1 MSRGLGYIQPMK
13 ILISGDMEG
22 VSGITQWDQVTP
34 DHPEYM
40 NRSRALYTGDLNAA
54 IEGAYEGGATAL
66 VVSDGHWNGTNALIE
81 QLDPRARLNHGSP
94 SPLSMVQGIDQDV
107 DALMLVGYHA
117 MAGTAEAIL
126 DHTWSN
132 ARIAN
137 VFINGRRTGEIG
149 LNLGVAGHFGVPPIL
164 ITGDQTACA
173 EGVAFGGEA
182 MQTAIV
188 KTATSQ
194 FAAECLSLVES
205 RRRIREAAQ
214 AAVAGLKAGRAPKP
228 FAVSRPTTLAVEFV
242 YSRHADRALL
252 FPGAARMAGTRVEVT
267 LPDMLAAYRAFRAMA
282 TLARD

>member
-1 MSRGLGYIQPMK
+1 MLGYSRNMK

-40 NRSRALYTGDLNAA
+40 TRSRALYTGDLNAA

-94 SPLSMVQGIDQDV
+94 SPMSMVQGIDQKV
-107 DALMLVGYHA
+107 DGLMLVGYHA

-137 VFINGRRTGEIG
+137 VYINGRRTGEIG
-149 LNLGVAGHFGVPPIL
+149 LNLGVAGL
-164 ITGDQTACA
+164 AA
-173 EGVAFGGEA
+173 GG
-182 MQTAIV
+182 
-188 KTATSQ
+188 
-194 FAAECLSLVES
+194 
-205 RRRIREAAQ
+205 
-214 AAVAGLKAGRAPKP
+214 APKP
-228 FAVSRPTTLAVEFV
+228 FVVTQPTALAVEFV
-242 YSRHADRALL
+242 YSRHADRAML
-252 FPGAARMAGTRVEVT
+252 FPGAARAAGTRVEVT